1 MSKGLS
7 LDYIITKGGNNLS
20 IIQKEKICLGRAIY
34 GKSDLLILI

>member
-1 MSKGLS
+1 MNKGLS

-20 IIQKEKICLGRAIY
+20 SGQKQRICLGRAIY